1 MTIVVDARMLAYP
14 LTGIGRYGLELLQ
27 RLVRDGTAEWILLS
41 PVRVPAAVRELLG
54 GRVRWVERDG
64 SGGGGGGGGGG
75 AEWWVQ
81 RAARRELRASGARV
95 YLGLANSLPFFGPRA
110 VRYCLVVYDLTFF
123 AVPHLTHPQD
133 LVKGLLVNLP
143 AIVKADR
150 LLAISPAI
158 EAELHR
164 SLPSTRGRT
173 TALPPGGTRLGSAGA
188 PLPFDQRR
196 GFLTV
201 GAHRRKNTRL
211 LLEAYAALP
220 APLRARH
227 PLYVVGRRIPEALGR
242 RARALGVAGE
252 VELVADASDAEL
264 GRLYDQCLALVY
276 PSAYE
281 GLGLPVT
288 EALLAGLPAIV
299 PATSPLV
306 DLLGGAG
313 LVLEPL
319 SRSTLAA
326 AMERMATNERAW
338 WDYHRAAGAAAQ
350 LIGWERVAA
359 AVAAA
364 LGLAAGG

>member
-1 MTIVVDARMLAYP
+1 MIVVVDARMLAYP
-14 LTGIGRYGLELLQ
+14 LTGIGRYGLELLK
-27 RLVRDGTAEWILLS
+27 RLVRDSAAEWVLLS
-41 PVRVPAAVRELLG
+41 PRPVPLPVRAQLG
-54 GRVRWVERDG
+54 ARVRWVEGDG
-64 SGGGGGGGGGG
+64 SGGGG

-81 RAARRELRASGARV
+81 RTARRELRASGARV

-123 AVPHLTHPQD
+123 AIPHLTHPQD
-133 LVKGLLVNLP
+133 LVKGLLINLP

-173 TALPPGGTRLGSAGA
+173 TALPPGGTRFGTGA
-188 PLPFDQRR
+188 EPLRRDQRR
-196 GFLTV
+196 GFLSV
-201 GAHRRKNTRL
+201 GVHRRKNTRL

-220 APLRARH
+220 APVRARH
-227 PLYVVGRRIPEALGR
+227 PLFVLGRRIPAALRR
-242 RARALGVAGE
+242 RALALGVASE
-252 VELVADASDAEL
+252 VEFHADAADAEL
-264 GRLYDQCLALVY
+264 GRLYEQCLALVY

-299 PATSPLV
+299 PEHSPLV
-306 DLLGGAG
+306 DVLGSAG
-313 LVLEPL
+313 IVLRPL
-319 SRSTLAA
+319 TRATLAA
-326 AMERMATNERAW
+326 AMERVATDEPAW
-338 WDYHRAAGAAAQ
+338 CGYHAAAQ
-350 LIGWERVAA
+350 AAAKTIGWERVAA

-364 LGLAAGG
+364 LGLAAPR